1 MAFRGRDEDVGCSL
15 GLLYYNEV
23 RLLELQDDDERV
35 VERRERRV

>member
-1 MAFRGRDEDVGCSL
+1 MALWGRDEDVGCSL

-23 RLLELQDDDERV
+23 RLLELHNGDERV